1 MTNPPTQFPASS
13 TASSTANPPSF
24 THLISDCDGVLIDS
38 EAVALAALADY
49 LSPLHADREAL
60 TALIRPRLGL
70 KLEALVLGVC
80 AELGLPEPTV
90 PDLAVMRSVVE
101 GECDRKAQAIP
112 GVREAYA
119 AIPLSKAVASNSRH
133 ARVQA
138 LLGRTGLAPL
148 FDGGIYTADIAGRP
162 KPDPAVYL
170 AAAAGM
176 GAAPSRCI
184 VIEDSVTG
192 VHAAVAAGA
201 TVLGYGGGEHSPAG
215 QAQLL
220 RDAGAAH
227 VFGTMAELPALV
239 ARLRDAG

>member
-1 MTNPPTQFPASS
+1 MTY
-13 TASSTANPPSF
+13 

-38 EAVALAALADY
+38 EAVALHALADY
-49 LSPLHADREAL
+49 LSPLTSDRARL

-101 GECDRKAQAIP
+101 SACDREAQPVP
-112 GVREAYA
+112 GVHAALA
-119 AIPLSKAVASNSRH
+119 AIPLPKAVASNSRLV
-133 ARVQA
+133 RVQG
-138 LLGRTGLAPL
+138 LLARTELAHL

-176 GAAPSRCI
+176 GAAADRCI

-201 TVLGYGGGEHSPAG
+201 TVLGFGGGEHSPPD
-215 QAQLL
+215 QARLL
-220 RDAGAAH
+220 REAGART
-227 VFGTMAELPALV
+227 VFASMDELPGLV
-239 ARLRDAG
+239 GRLRGA

>member
-1 MTNPPTQFPASS
+1 MIARLSLRADRMPY
-13 TASSTANPPSF
+13 

-38 EAVALAALADY
+38 EAVALQALADY
-49 LSPLHADREAL
+49 LFPLYADRARL

-90 PDLAVMRSVVE
+90 PDLAVMRGVVE
-101 GECDRKAQAIP
+101 SECDRKAQPVP
-112 GVREAYA
+112 GVHAALA
-119 AIPLSKAVASNSRH
+119 AIPLPKAVASNSRLV
-133 ARVQA
+133 RVQG
-138 LLGRTGLAPL
+138 LLGRTGLTPL

-176 GAAPSRCI
+176 GAAPDRCI

-201 TVLGYGGGEHSPAG
+201 TVLGFNGGEHSPPD
-215 QAQLL
+215 QARLL
-220 RDAGAAH
+220 RAAGAAD
-227 VFGTMAELPALV
+227 VFGSMAELPALV
-239 ARLRDAG
+239 QRL

>member
-1 MTNPPTQFPASS
+1 MTDT
-13 TASSTANPPSF
+13 F

-38 EAVALAALADY
+38 EAVALQALTDY
-49 LSPLHADREAL
+49 LAPLHADREAL
-60 TALIRPRLGL
+60 VARIRPRLGL

-101 GECDRKAQAIP
+101 GECDRKAQPVP
-112 GVREAYA
+112 GVREALA
-119 AIPLSKAVASNSRH
+119 AIPLTRAVASNSRH
-133 ARVQA
+133 VRVQG

-148 FDGGIYTADIAGRP
+148 FDGGLYTADIAGRP

-176 GAAPSRCI
+176 GVAPACCI

-201 TVLGYGGGEHSPAG
+201 TVLGFAGGAHSPAD
-215 QAQLL
+215 QARQL
-220 RDAGAAH
+220 REAGAAV
-227 VFGTMAELPALV
+227 VFGAMEELPALV
-239 ARLRDAG
+239 ERLRSGG

>member
-1 MTNPPTQFPASS
+1 MHS
-13 TASSTANPPSF
+13 TKLF

-38 EAVALAALADY
+38 EAVALQALVDH
-49 LSPLHADREAL
+49 LLPLTGDRDAL
-60 TALIRPRLGL
+60 LAHIRPRLGL

-101 GECDRKAQAIP
+101 GECDRRAQAVP
-112 GVREAYA
+112 GVHAALA
-119 AIPLSKAVASNSRH
+119 AIPLPKAVASNSRLV
-133 ARVQA
+133 RVQA
-138 LLGRTGLAPL
+138 LLGRTGLLEL

-170 AAAAGM
+170 AAAAAM
-176 GAAPSRCI
+176 GTAAAHCV

-201 TVLGYGGGEHSPAG
+201 TVLGFAGGAHSPQDQARQLREAG
-215 QAQLL
+215 AVDVFGDMADLPGLVAQL
-220 RDAGAAH
+220 RATA
-227 VFGTMAELPALV
+227 
-239 ARLRDAG
+239 

>member
-1 MTNPPTQFPASS
+1 MTSTDTFTPA
-13 TASSTANPPSF
+13 PF

-38 EAVALAALADY
+38 EAVALQALVDY
-49 LSPLHADREAL
+49 LAPLHADRAAL
-60 TALIRPRLGL
+60 AALIRPRLGL

-101 GECDRKAQAIP
+101 GECDRKAQPIP

-119 AIPLSKAVASNSRH
+119 AIPLPKAVASNSRH
-133 ARVQA
+133 ARVQG
-138 LLGRTGLAPL
+138 LLNRTGLAPL
-148 FDGGIYTADIAGRP
+148 FDGGFYTADIAGRP

-176 GAAPSRCI
+176 GAAPANCI

-201 TVLGYGGGEHSPAG
+201 TVLGFGGGEHSPPD
-215 QAQLL
+215 QARLL
-220 RDAGAAH
+220 REAGAAH
-227 VFGTMAELPALV
+227 VFGSMAELPELV
-239 ARLRDAG
+239 NRLTSEAPGRIIG

>member
-1 MTNPPTQFPASS
+1 MTTPS
-13 TASSTANPPSF
+13 THAGTF

-38 EAVALAALADY
+38 EAVALHALADY
-49 LSPLHADREAL
+49 LAPLHGDREAL
-60 TALIRPRLGL
+60 LARIRPRLGL

-90 PDLAVMRSVVE
+90 PDLAVMRSMVE
-101 GECDRKAQAIP
+101 GECDRRAQPIP
-112 GVREAYA
+112 GVREAYG
-119 AIPLSKAVASNSRH
+119 AIALTKAVASNSRH
-133 ARVQA
+133 VRVQG

-148 FDGGIYTADIAGRP
+148 FDGGIYTADLAGRP

-176 GAAPSRCI
+176 GTAPSRCI

-201 TVLGYGGGEHSPAG
+201 TVLGFGGGEHSPAG

-227 VFGTMAELPALV
+227 VFATMAELPALV
-239 ARLRDAG
+239 ASLRAAG